1 MGGEPTGIPDIRAA
15 LDQAEAA
22 LRDLAPV
29 VRSYFNALLVEGFTE
44 DQALQIVIGW
54 QTTMLACGGR

>member
-1 MGGEPTGIPDIRAA
+1 MDFQGQ

-29 VRSYFNALLVEGFTE
+29 LVTYFNSLVEAGMDEENAIYLVAELQNALLKPS
-44 DQALQIVIGW
+44 A
-54 QTTMLACGGR
+54 